1 MKRKLPDWVSGFE
14 EHTLNLPTPALFR
27 KWAGIAAVAG
37 VLERKAWV
45 HTLGSNLYPN
55 LYTILVAPPGVG
67 KTILTSRVEALWGT
81 LEEQWVASSSLTK
94 ASLIDDLKLA
104 ERTVVRPRD
113 TPPTVTFHSLKIAS
127 NELGVLIPA
136 YENDFMNTLTDIY
149 DGHPYSESRRTTKT
163 KFKLDHPQ
171 INLMAATTPS
181 YLTALLPEGAWD
193 QGFLS
198 RTLLI
203 YSGERMLTDLFDLP
217 QGNEALWKALVSDLE
232 QISHIYGEF
241 TFAPEAAAAITAWHK
256 SGGKPT
262 PTHPKLG
269 HYLTRRTAH
278 MLKLCIVASA
288 SESNDKEITLEQFQT
303 AMEWL
308 LEAEFYM
315 PDIFKSMARG
325 GDSKAMEDCW
335 YYCQQAYM
343 RKQEP
348 VRQALITQFLSE
360 RVPSH
365 SVENIIKVM
374 VQAGLLKEVQ
384 INKIGACY
392 TPMEYKT
399 LH

>member
-1 MKRKLPDWVSGFE
+1 MKRKLPNWIEGFQ
-14 EHTLNLPTPALFR
+14 EHTLNLPTPDLFR

-37 VLERKAWV
+37 VLERKVWV

-67 KTILTSRVEALWGT
+67 KTILTSRVEQLWGT

-104 ERTVVRPRD
+104 ERTIVRPRE
-113 TPPTVTFHSLKIAS
+113 TPPTITFHSLKIAS

-163 KFKLDHPQ
+163 KFKLEHPQ
-171 INLMAATTPS
+171 INLLAATTPS

-198 RTLLI
+198 RAMLI
-203 YSGERMLTDLFDLP
+203 YSGDRQLTDLFDVP
-217 QGNEALWKALVSDLE
+217 QGNAVLWKNLESDMK
-232 QISHIYGEF
+232 QIGSMYGEF
-241 TFAPEAAAAITAWHK
+241 KFNEDAAIAITAWHK
-256 SGGKPT
+256 SGGKPA
-262 PTHPKLG
+262 PTHPKLS

-278 MLKLCIVASA
+278 LLKLCIVSSA
-288 SESNDKEITLEQFQT
+288 AETNDRVITLEQFQT
-303 AMEWL
+303 ALEWL

-343 RKQEP
+343 KKQEP
-348 VRQALITQFLSE
+348 VRLALLTQFLSE

-365 SVENIIKVM
+365 SVENILKVM
-374 VQAGLLKEVQ
+374 VQAGLLKETQ

-392 TPMEYKT
+392 IPMEFKT
-399 LH
+399 MQ